1 MREGGCVTAPIRYD
15 RERERESEKEERERD
30 REERIDGFRRRKAIK
45 RQRSIKSG
53 VLGRTRVQ
61 W

>member
-1 MREGGCVTAPIRYD
+1 MTGRERESE
-15 RERERESEKEERERD
+15 RERERERRERD

>member
-1 MREGGCVTAPIRYD
+1 MTEREGEKE
-15 RERERESEKEERERD
+15 RERERKRERG
-30 REERIDGFRRRKAIK
+30 REERIDRFRRWKAIK